1 MRRSRLSLFWGSI
14 VFILLV
20 CANKASAYECMLPG
34 PPCQAFW
41 QTDAVFSATVISKSV
56 ITVDTGI
63 ESSPK
68 EQLIAVKLL
77 VEDTFRGALGGND
90 VEIVTGGECGFNFEK
105 GRKYL
110 VYASERRGRLY
121 AGTGSRTRLLSEAG
135 EDLAYFGNLP
145 PENSGSNIR
154 VKVVKRVPPID
165 EKRNY
170 AFASMQGVKI
180 IADNGEHKYEGMTN
194 STGEYVFRDLPPGK
208 YKVTSDIP
216 HTERNRWQSEITVTD
231 RACAVVEF
239 WNSIEGKIGGTV
251 FDENGNPANNVKIDL
266 VELDEA
272 NTASPTGRSTYT
284 NGSGT
289 YELTDVPPGKY
300 LL

>member
-1 MRRSRLSLFWGSI
+1 MRRSRPSHFWGSI
-14 VFILLV
+14 VFLLLV
-20 CANKASAYECMLPG
+20 CANESRAYECVVPG

-41 QTDAVFSATVISKSV
+41 QADAVFSATVISKSV
-56 ITVDTGI
+56 INVDTGI
-63 ESSPK
+63 ESSPR
-68 EQLIAVKLL
+68 EQLNAVKLL

-110 VYASERRGRLY
+110 VYATERRGRLY

-135 EDLAYFGNLP
+135 EDLTYFQNLP

-154 VKVVKRVPPID
+154 VKVVNRVPPTD
-165 EKRNY
+165 QKRNY
-170 AFASMQGVKI
+170 EVASMRGVKI
-180 IADNGEHKYEGMTN
+180 IADNGEQKYEGTTN
-194 STGEYVFRDLPPGK
+194 SAGEYVFRDLPPGK

-216 HTERNRWQSEITVTD
+216 HTEQNRWQSEVTVTD

-239 WNSIEGKIGGTV
+239 WSSVEGKIGGTV
-251 FDENGNPANNVKIDL
+251 FDENASPANNVKTDL
-266 VELDEA
+266 VELDDS
-272 NTASPTGRSTYT
+272 NTASPAGRSRNT

-289 YELTDVPPGKY
+289 CQLKKSSPK
-300 LL
+300 